1 MTCDILINTINF
13 GDRIDG
19 LHIEGKTKV
28 KSFAIKI
35 DGVWFS
41 GCIRDNLLMIHTDY
55 KLESEVYKEN
65 WNNLFHYWCN
75 VMSGVTGDDIKFDGI
90 AYIRRY

>member
-13 GDRIDG
+13 WDRIDG

-35 DGVWFS
+35 DGV
-41 GCIRDNLLMIHTDY
+41 
-55 KLESEVYKEN
+55 
-65 WNNLFHYWCN
+65 
-75 VMSGVTGDDIKFDGI
+75 
-90 AYIRRY
+90 